1 VLEAAVAAY
10 VIPLVALALG
20 VAVVIGIVGLGWV
33 VRLEDRRYSLVSE
46 ASGRLSGRVRRL
58 NGVGRRDLDPELFRA
73 AVTSV
78 R

>member
-1 VLEAAVAAY
+1 VREAAVAAY

-20 VAVVIGIVGLGWV
+20 VAVVIAIVGLGWV

-46 ASGRLSGRVRRL
+46 ASGRLSGQVRRL

>member
-1 VLEAAVAAY
+1 MAAD

-20 VAVVIGIVGLGWV
+20 VTVAIGIIGLGWV
-33 VRLEDRRYSLVSE
+33 VRLEDRRYSLVSD
-46 ASGRLSGRVRRL
+46 APGRLFGQVRRL